1 MDATFEGYLDH
12 LDKLTGILE
21 ELTGLAKAKAKAA
34 NVGDLSEMDRI
45 MRREQALSM
54 SIRGLEQKRGQ
65 LVGGLGLAGSTLS
78 GLPEK
83 VPQELRPRAKKT
95 AEGLL
100 RLYTLYQDAS
110 AVARTTLE
118 CNLHMIEKNMGQPP
132 QAAQAGGSMADI
144 RA

>member
-1 MDATFEGYLDH
+1 MDATYEGYLDH

-21 ELTGLAKAKAKAA
+21 ELTSLAKAKAKAA
-34 NVGDLSEMDRI
+34 NVGDLSELDRI

-54 SIRGLEQKRGQ
+54 SIRGMEQKRDHM
-65 LVGGLGLAGSTLS
+65 VGGLGLKGSTLS
-78 GLPEK
+78 ALPGK
-83 VPQELRPRAKKT
+83 VPENLRPRAKKT
-95 AEGLL
+95 AESLL

-118 CNLHMIEKNMGQPP
+118 CNLHMIEKNMGQTP
-132 QAAQAGGSMADI
+132 QPSGGSVADI